1 MGGTLRRSSPERRR
15 AALLGAALALG
26 LADAAVAAQTIAL
39 GHQGLMRSYLVHRPP
54 QHAPGRSLPLL
65 IALHGTSMRA
75 GDMFGYTDLRAV
87 ADREGFVLAA
97 PASHGH
103 VFNDGFGALGSA
115 AAAVDDVGFIEAVA
129 EDARTRFGV
138 RADGIHVVGLS
149 NGGSMVQRLA
159 IESRYP
165 FAGFAAVASAPR
177 VRTPGVARPAP
188 LLLVF
193 GTADPLNPQGG
204 GWVWTPVPHAKPSP
218 AQTVADWAARLQ
230 CQGPPESESP
240 LPGVQRQQWRD
251 CSSGARLAWLSID
264 GLGHHWAGARPLPFP
279 SWVVGPQLAAPKLG
293 DLVWGFLASAS
304 RTSSAAPA
312 AISAVRPPAMPP
324 APGLA
329 PSPDPATAR

>member
-1 MGGTLRRSSPERRR
+1 VGGTGRRSSPERRR
-15 AALLGAALALG
+15 AALAGLALALG
-26 LADAAVAAQTIAL
+26 CAGAATAQTVAL

-54 QHAPGRSLPLL
+54 QHAQGRPLPLL

-75 GDMFGYTDLRAV
+75 GDMFGYTDLQAL
-87 ADREGFVLAA
+87 ADREGLVLAA

-103 VFNDGFGALGSA
+103 VFNDGFGAAGSE

-138 RADGIHVVGLS
+138 RADAIHVVGLS

-165 FAGFAAVASAPR
+165 FAGFAAVAGAPR

-193 GTADPLNPQGG
+193 GMADPLNPPGG
-204 GWVWTPVPHAKPSP
+204 GWVWTPVPHAKPAT
-218 AQTVADWAARLQ
+218 AQTVREWAVRLQ
-230 CQGPPESESP
+230 CQDPPEAESP
-240 LPGVQRQQWRD
+240 MPGVQRQQWRD
-251 CSSGARLAWLSID
+251 CSAGARLAWLSIE

-293 DLVWGFLASAS
+293 DLVWDFLASAS

-312 AISAVRPPAMPP
+312 ATSAARPPAAPP
-324 APGLA
+324 APGPA
-329 PSPDPATAR
+329 PPPFQAAAR